1 MRTRALVAT
10 LAVPAMCAALT
21 AGCSGVTRP
30 SGRLPASA
38 LPYLGVAC
46 GAPNWTGCD
55 RVRIGVHL
63 GRRATRVTV
72 SVDGRLARLSPPAD
86 PGDDL
91 WEGALLH
98 AGLRRGPLA
107 VQPTDRGGYWY
118 GTPEVYPRVRV
129 TAYFPDRT
137 RSTRT
142 GTVLLHPGYG

>member
-1 MRTRALVAT
+1 MAT
-10 LAVPAMCAALT
+10 LAVPAACAVLMG
-21 AGCSGVTRP
+21 GCSAATRP
-30 SGRLPASA
+30 AGRLPASA

-46 GAPNWTGCD
+46 GVPDWTGCD
-55 RVRIGVHL
+55 RVRIGVRL

-72 SVDGRLARLSPPAD
+72 SIGGRLARLSPPPV

-107 VQPTDRGGYWY
+107 VHPTDSGGYWY

-137 RSTRT
+137 RWTRA